1 MAYTEIEEAKRWQKQ
16 DQPRRRRRLRW
27 KQARIPRRK
36 VAPDTETP
44 FTMSIPDAGR
54 RYYNIGRAASYAA
67 ADDGHIPFVRIGRLK
82 RALPRL
88 IEKRLA
94 GSND

>member
-1 MAYTEIEEAKRWQKQ
+1 MAKARPAKAEAKAEVEAGADTKT
-16 DQPRRRRRLRW
+16 
-27 KQARIPRRK
+27 KA
-36 VAPDTETP
+36 APDTETP